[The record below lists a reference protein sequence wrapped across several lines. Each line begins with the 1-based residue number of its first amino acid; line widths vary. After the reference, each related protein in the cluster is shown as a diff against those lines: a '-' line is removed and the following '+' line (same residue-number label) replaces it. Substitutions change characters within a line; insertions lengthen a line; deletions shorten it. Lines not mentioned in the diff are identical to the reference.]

1 MVRTWELVYNKE
13 TFEKIEMKELVSE
26 IPEDFQTETSEST
39 QSSAGKGKS
48 IFCVEGQPG

>member
-39 QSSAGKGKS
+39 QTELSRQRQVH
-48 IFCVEGQPG
+48 FLC